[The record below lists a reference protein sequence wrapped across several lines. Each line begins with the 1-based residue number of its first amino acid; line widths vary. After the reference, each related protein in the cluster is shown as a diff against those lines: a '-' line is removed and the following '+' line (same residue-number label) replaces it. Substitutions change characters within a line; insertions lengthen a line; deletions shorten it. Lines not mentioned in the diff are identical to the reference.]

1 MSTKAKKATDEQAY
15 DDRRRLRVLPGWTFD
30 DHSHMTSWAKE
41 GDDPRYLCVVR
52 LFKYAGWHVIAWHAD
67 RSFTQHTSLLAA
79 HNALVASGSPSPF
92 EVLTGRIRPPRE
104 SAPPIIRLT
113 LPTDD
118 HLDPWANDKDDDDDD
133 SDCPY

>member
-1 MSTKAKKATDEQAY
+1 MSAKAKKATDEQAY

-92 EVLTGRIRPPRE
+92 EVLTGRVS
-104 SAPPIIRLT
+104 SASTLVLT
-113 LPTDD
+113 GHDE
-118 HLDPWANDKDDDDDD
+118 DDDDD

>member
-1 MSTKAKKATDEQAY
+1 MSAKARKDTAQQEY

-92 EVLTGRIRPPRE
+92 EVLTGRVSAADKMVIPP
-104 SAPPIIRLT
+104 
-113 LPTDD
+113 
-118 HLDPWANDKDDDDDD
+118 DDDDDD
-133 SDCPY
+133 GPSPW